1 MHLTKKVPYKIN
13 KLNKLK
19 TLIPALGLAGAT
31 ILGGGCKDKNE
42 HEITPEP
49 QPETE
54 QPTTLK
60 KHDTVYMFGSGN
72 WWDETEKKNIIA
84 SADSI
89 TVRYVVLESD
99 GKDYVYKPVGVIK
112 FTISRMIKK
121 IPAENQHKI
130 KGCGILRNL
139 NIDSKED
146 SIYLANMGFK
156 FVKDQNYQR

>member
-42 HEITPEP
+42 PEP

-60 KHDTVYMFGSGN
+60 KHDTVYMLSSEYGYYSK
-72 WWDETEKKNIIA
+72 EEKNNIIA

-99 GKDYVYKPVGVIK
+99 GGDYVYYTVKNVKDNIY
-112 FTISRMIKK
+112 MLIKK

-139 NIDSKED
+139 NINSKED

>member
-42 HEITPEP
+42 PEP

-60 KHDTVYMFGSGN
+60 KHDTVYMFGRGN

-99 GKDYVYKPVGVIK
+99 GKDYVYTTVKIIK
-112 FTISRMIKK
+112 FTISRMINE

-139 NIDSKED
+139 DIDSKED

>member
-1 MHLTKKVPYKIN
+1 MN

-42 HEITPEP
+42 PEP

-60 KHDTVYMFGSGN
+60 KHDTVYMFGRGN
-72 WWDETEKKNIIA
+72 WWDETEEKNIIA

-99 GKDYVYKPVGVIK
+99 GGDYVYSTVRNIK
-112 FTISRMIKK
+112 DNIYMLIKK

-139 NIDSKED
+139 YINSKED

>member
-1 MHLTKKVPYKIN
+1 MS
-13 KLNKLK
+13 KLK

-42 HEITPEP
+42 PEP

-72 WWDETEKKNIIA
+72 WWNKTEISNIIA

-99 GKDYVYKPVGVIK
+99 GGDYVYSTVRNIK
-112 FTISRMIKK
+112 DNIYMLIKK

-139 NIDSKED
+139 YINSKED

>member
-1 MHLTKKVPYKIN
+1 MRLTKKVPDKIN

-42 HEITPEP
+42 PEP

-60 KHDTVYMFGSGN
+60 KHDTVYMFGRGN
-72 WWDETEKKNIIA
+72 WWDETEEKNIIA

-99 GKDYVYKPVGVIK
+99 GGDYVYSTVRNIK
-112 FTISRMIKK
+112 DNIYMLIKK

-139 NIDSKED
+139 YINSKED

>member
-1 MHLTKKVPYKIN
+1 MN

-42 HEITPEP
+42 PEP

-60 KHDTVYMFGSGN
+60 KHDTVYMFGRGN

-99 GKDYVYKPVGVIK
+99 GDDYVYYTVRNVKDNIY
-112 FTISRMIKK
+112 MLIKK

-139 NIDSKED
+139 DIDSKED

>member
-1 MHLTKKVPYKIN
+1 MRLTKKVPYKIN

-42 HEITPEP
+42 PEP

-60 KHDTVYMFGSGN
+60 KHDTVYMFGRGN
-72 WWDETEKKNIIA
+72 WWDETEEKNIIA

-99 GKDYVYKPVGVIK
+99 GGDYVYSTVRNIK
-112 FTISRMIKK
+112 DNIYMLIKK

-139 NIDSKED
+139 YINSKED

>member
-13 KLNKLK
+13 KMSKLK

-42 HEITPEP
+42 PEP

-72 WWDETEKKNIIA
+72 WWDETEEKNIIA

-99 GKDYVYKPVGVIK
+99 GGDYVYSAVGNIK
-112 FTISRMIKK
+112 DNIYMLIKK

-139 NIDSKED
+139 YINSKED

>member
-42 HEITPEP
+42 PEP

-60 KHDTVYMFGSGN
+60 KHDTVYMFGRGN
-72 WWDETEKKNIIA
+72 WWDETEEKNIIA

-99 GKDYVYKPVGVIK
+99 GGDYVYSTVRNIK
-112 FTISRMIKK
+112 DNIYMLIKK

-139 NIDSKED
+139 YINSKED